1 VPTTPEPSPTPTP
14 IITENSTPKEAVAAI
29 SVLAAI
35 DPQELTPAQAE
46 QLVTAANV
54 VLDSAPENSPEYA
67 KALDALA
74 VAAQADDPQVP
85 EALANIPGVGQA
97 AVAVL
102 NAFNALG
109 NFGAD
114 MSPAHRA
121 TAKKEVVAAIVL
133 TQVTTAAIGAATS
146 AATSTASSSGSAAR
160 RREGK

>member
-1 VPTTPEPSPTPTP
+1 M
-14 IITENSTPKEAVAAI
+14 
-29 SVLAAI
+29 
-35 DPQELTPAQAE
+35 TPAQ
-46 QLVTAANV
+46 VTALVSAAEA
-54 VLDSAPENSPEYA
+54 VLEATPEGSPAYE

-74 VAAQADDPQVP
+74 VAAQADDPEVP
-85 EALANIPGVGQA
+85 ALLADIPGVGEA

-102 NAFNALG
+102 GAFNAMG
-109 NFGAD
+109 NLGAD

-146 AATSTASSSGSAAR
+146 AATSATSSNSGSAAR